1 MACSPV
7 AHRIS
12 MAELKGEKDF
22 FVHLKK
28 AVKGP
33 SQKHMVA
40 LEPLRYMMAALV
52 DMGGGHLSRHDVEE
66 LFVDHLKLYS
76 KTPGG
81 QKNLY
86 EQFLKTKK
94 IYHCK

>member
-1 MACSPV
+1 M
-7 AHRIS
+7 I
-12 MAELKGEKDF
+12 
-22 FVHLKK
+22 
-28 AVKGP
+28 
-33 SQKHMVA
+33 A

-52 DMGGGHLSRHDVEE
+52 DMGVTNLSRQGVEE
-66 LFVDHLKLYS
+66 LFVDHLGLYP

-94 IYHCK
+94 IYHRK